1 MTSATLHHSD
11 NTTSTI
17 LDNDNTQALLLRT
30 KYYLF
35 LLELAHSPATVTITV
50 SVVPVMTKLLKRLGG

>member
-35 LLELAHSPATVTITV
+35 LLELAHSPATVTV
-50 SVVPVMTKLLKRLGG
+50 SVVPVMTKLLKRPVG